1 MVVQCLIVARDGTD
15 PQAPERRMA
24 ARAAH
29 LENAARLQARGHL
42 LVGGALLDDDGH
54 MIGSACVAQ
63 FETRAELEAW
73 LRTDPYV
80 TGKVWQ
86 DIEIIPYR
94 VAPHY
99 DFPPCPEGKPD
110 PSREPR

>member
-1 MVVQCLIVARDGTD
+1 MQWLIIARDGTD

-29 LENAARLQARGHL
+29 LENAARLQASGHL
-42 LVGGALLDDDGH
+42 LVGGALTDDHGR
-54 MIGSACVAQ
+54 MIGSACIAQ
-63 FETRAELEAW
+63 FATRAELDAW

-80 TGKVWQ
+80 TGNVWQ
-86 DIEIIPYR
+86 NIQVMAYR

-99 DFPPCPEGKPD
+99 DLPPCPQPEPD
-110 PSREPR
+110 A

>member
-1 MVVQCLIVARDGTD
+1 MQWLIVARDGTD
-15 PQAPERRMA
+15 EEAPARRMA
-24 ARAAH
+24 ARVKNTADA
-29 LENAARLQARGHL
+29 EEPPGSGQL
-42 LVGGALLDDDGH
+42 LVGGALLAEEGG

-63 FETRAELEAW
+63 FETRAELEEW

-86 DIEIIPYR
+86 HIEVIPYR

-99 DFPPCPEGKPD
+99 DFPPCPEAETNR
-110 PSREPR
+110 SREER

>member
-1 MVVQCLIVARDGTD
+1 MQWLIVARDGTD
-15 PQAPERRMA
+15 EEAPARRMA

-29 LENAARLQARGHL
+29 QANAAQLQASGHL
-42 LVGGALLDDDGH
+42 LVGGALLDEEGG

-63 FETRAELEAW
+63 FETRAELEEW

-86 DIEIIPYR
+86 HIEVIPYR

-99 DFPPCPEGKPD
+99 DFPPCPGAD
-110 PSREPR
+110 RET

>member
-1 MVVQCLIVARDGTD
+1 MQWLIVARDGED
-15 PQAPERRMA
+15 PQARERRMA
-24 ARAAH
+24 ARPAH

-42 LVGGALLDDDGH
+42 LVGGALLDEDGD
-54 MIGSACVAQ
+54 MIGSACIAQ
-63 FETRAELEAW
+63 FETRAELEEW

-86 DIEIIPYR
+86 DIEVMPYR

-99 DFPPCPEGKPD
+99 DFPPCPKAETD
-110 PSREPR
+110 RSREER